1 MDLLKRE
8 LVKHKIPYHSYDSS
22 TLAKLLLSN
31 RNDVEFNYKIKD
43 SLFHGYIPS
52 SNRFINII
60 FLEYGY
66 NFISYFK
73 DDFIYLMTCY
83 IVAYFSIIA
92 GKSEKDDIESRVH

>member
-1 MDLLKRE
+1 M
-8 LVKHKIPYHSYDSS
+8 
-22 TLAKLLLSN
+22 
-31 RNDVEFNYKIKD
+31 NDVEFNYKIKD

-73 DDFIYLMTCY
+73 DDFIYLNE
-83 IVAYFSIIA
+83 VSNYFKRYLVEIYLI
-92 GKSEKDDIESRVH
+92 